1 MAKTKMFKKRGD
13 KNFSWS
19 IFFKKLLFWLLFI
32 AFLGVNG
39 WIFLFSDYTK
49 IQKIEIIT
57 EKLDKKPLEDISNN
71 FRGEFWFKYF
81 SKNNLF
87 LFPRKKLAQTL
98 KDQFKVIRAVKFES
112 KFPDTLVVQIEERQA
127 IVIWCSNDKC
137 FLLDETGLI
146 FYQLQAGEK
155 EGEQFKDYNIIIDN
169 GFSESAEI
177 NQMIETGQL
186 ALISFEIKRLLKEK
200 VDLDIERELKTPSI
214 ISKELR
220 VETTSGWEIYFN
232 LEEDLETQIEL
243 LKELL
248 KSGISQ
254 NEKESLNYVDL
265 RIAGRAIYNASF
277 EKQEEKKDEKEEKRE
292 EADSND

>member
-1 MAKTKMFKKRGD
+1 MFKKRGD

-49 IQKIEIIT
+49 IQKVEIIT

-81 SKNNLF
+81 PKNNLF
-87 LFPRKKLAQTL
+87 LFPRKKLAQSL
-98 KDQFKVIRAVKFES
+98 KDQFKVIRTVRFES
-112 KFPDTLVVQIEERQA
+112 KFPDTLVVKIEERQA

-146 FYQLQAGEK
+146 FHQLQAGEK

-169 GFSESAEI
+169 SFLELVET
-177 NQMIETGQL
+177 NQTIETGQL
-186 ALISFEIKRLLKEK
+186 ALVSLEIKKLLKEK
-200 VDLDIERELKTPSI
+200 IGLDIERELQTPSI

-220 VETTSGWEIYFN
+220 VKTITGWEIYFS
-232 LEEDLETQIEL
+232 LEEDLGAQIEL

-248 KSGISQ
+248 KNGISQ
-254 NEKESLNYVDL
+254 GEKENLKYIDL
-265 RIAGRAIYNASF
+265 RITGKAIYKASF
-277 EKQEEKKDEKEEKRE
+277 EKQEEKKDENEEKNE
-292 EADSND
+292 DGTDD

>member
-1 MAKTKMFKKRGD
+1 MFKKRGD

-49 IQKIEIIT
+49 IQKVEIIT

-87 LFPRKKLAQTL
+87 LFPRKKLAQSL
-98 KDQFKVIRAVKFES
+98 KDQFKVIRTVRFES
-112 KFPDTLVVQIEERQA
+112 KFPDTLVVKIEERQA

-146 FYQLQAGEK
+146 FHQLQAGEK

-169 GFSESAEI
+169 SFLELVET
-177 NQMIETGQL
+177 NQTIETGQL
-186 ALISFEIKRLLKEK
+186 ALVSLEIKKLLKEK
-200 VDLDIERELKTPSI
+200 IGLDIERELQTPSI

-220 VETTSGWEIYFN
+220 VKTITGWEIYFS
-232 LEEDLETQIEL
+232 LEEDLGAQIEL

-248 KSGISQ
+248 KNGISQ
-254 NEKESLNYVDL
+254 GEKENLKYIDL
-265 RIAGRAIYNASF
+265 RITGKAIYKASF
-277 EKQEEKKDEKEEKRE
+277 EKQEEKKDENEEKNE
-292 EADSND
+292 DGTDD